1 MKRVSADDRAIN
13 FQLST
18 RERDALVQVLQAYPV
33 VPPAHQPV
41 TKELKDPRV
50 AGYQR
55 LLDEALAEQRAA
67 NERHLHQWLA
77 APDRFQ
83 KAKAGCRLILERADS
98 EWLLQ
103 VLNDIRVGHWLRLGS
118 PEPGELKPQHLD
130 AQQLPAWLAMEMSGY
145 FQMSVLEGLEG

>member
-1 MKRVSADDRAIN
+1 MKRVSADDRAII

-67 NERHLHQWLA
+67 NKRHLQTWLG
-77 APDRFQ
+77 APNRFQ
-83 KAKAGCRLILERADS
+83 QAKAGSRLILERADS

-118 PEPGELKPQHLD
+118 PEFTGLKPQNLG
-130 AQQLPAWLAMEMSGY
+130 ANLIPIWLAMEMSGY
-145 FQMSVLEGLEG
+145 FQMSILEALEN